1 MNIKTG
7 QAEVWWIYGDDWY
20 GTWYEWRHK
29 SNRQAFIRWIDV
41 SSIARVNHK
50 WLKITMMKK
59 SGTVPHSSKYAIAEE
74 SVVNIIEFINE

>member
-1 MNIKTG
+1 
-7 QAEVWWIYGDDWY
+7 
-20 GTWYEWRHK
+20 
-29 SNRQAFIRWIDV
+29 V

-74 SVVNIIEFINE
+74 SVVKIIEFINE